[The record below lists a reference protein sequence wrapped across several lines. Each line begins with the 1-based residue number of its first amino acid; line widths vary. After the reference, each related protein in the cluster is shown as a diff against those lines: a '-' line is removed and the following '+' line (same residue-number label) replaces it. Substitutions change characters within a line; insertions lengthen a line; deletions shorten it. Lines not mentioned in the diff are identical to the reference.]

1 MALLIGRLNLVLDAN
16 SLRISLPDRKPRHAT
31 ADHVFV
37 NLPKRVRDILLSN
50 PTIPIKTLD
59 FDADSANHHRVGCR
73 RRPNSTPN
81 AFDFDASNGLSD
93 DNGDD
98 DDGSGGRDDREKEM
112 RRRVK
117 EIEEMKELERKAE
130 ELQSRAEG
138 GGGGGEEETE
148 EEKKQRVRRELE
160 KVCLS
165 PVFRC

>member
-1 MALLIGRLNLVLDAN
+1 
-16 SLRISLPDRKPRHAT
+16 
-31 ADHVFV
+31 
-37 NLPKRVRDILLSN
+37 
-50 PTIPIKTLD
+50 
-59 FDADSANHHRVGCR
+59 
-73 RRPNSTPN
+73 
-81 AFDFDASNGLSD
+81 
-93 DNGDD
+93 
-98 DDGSGGRDDREKEM
+98 M